1 MSVSHE
7 QIMEQMMA
15 LTTKVD
21 AMGGEIAALKASQEK
36 TAELLEAFAAFKTGG
51 RFVAWMSKFTAG
63 AIAIWVL
70 IKGGTEFVVQLGNW
84 ILVKGGAEFLVELG
98 KQ

>member
-1 MSVSHE
+1 MSVTHE
-7 QIMEQMMA
+7 EIMAQVTA
-15 LTTKVD
+15 LTTMMQTIHVD
-21 AMGGEIAALKASQEK
+21 LQELRLEASSFKADIAALKVSQEK
-36 TAELLEAFAAFKTGG
+36 TADLVEAFSAFKTGG

-70 IKGGTEFVVQLGNW
+70 IKGG
-84 ILVKGGAEFLVELG
+84 AEFLVELG

>member
-1 MSVSHE
+1 MSVTHE
-7 QIMEQMMA
+7 EIMEQVKA
-15 LTTKVD
+15 LTEKIHRD
-21 AMGGEIAALKASQEK
+21 AVAFRADILELKASQEK
-36 TAELLEAFAAFKTGG
+36 TAELVEAFTAFKTGG

-70 IKGGTEFVVQLGNW
+70 IKGG
-84 ILVKGGAEFLVELG
+84 AEFLVELG

>member
-7 QIMEQMMA
+7 QIMDQVTA
-15 LTTKVD
+15 LTTMMQTLHTD
-21 AMGGEIAALKASQEK
+21 LQALRDEAAGFRAEIAALKASQEK
-36 TAELLEAFAAFKTGG
+36 TADLVEAFAAFKTGG

-70 IKGGTEFVVQLGNW
+70 IKGG
-84 ILVKGGAEFLVELG
+84 AEFLVELG

>member
-1 MSVSHE
+1 MSVTHE
-7 QIMEQMMA
+7 EIMAQIKT
-15 LTTKVD
+15 LTTNVETLHRDALAFRVD
-21 AMGGEIAALKASQEK
+21 ILELKASQEK
-36 TAELLEAFAAFKTGG
+36 TAGLVEAFAAFKTGG

-70 IKGGTEFVVQLGNW
+70 VR
-84 ILVKGGAEFLVELG
+84 GGAEFLVELG